1 MAVVVREFFDLTK
14 KYQEEYGEK
23 MILLMQVGSFMECYA
38 KFDKNTQTFFG
49 SNITVFS
56 QMCELAIA
64 TKNTEI
70 DNYPVYMAGFKD
82 NYIEKYVKKIQD
94 AGYTCVI
101 YMQDEPRAGSTRS
114 LAGIFSP
121 GTFFIDDTSKLTNNI
136 TCVWIELIENK
147 ILLKGKYVVVGMAN
161 INIYTGET
169 KIFQFK
175 EPYINNPTTYDE
187 LERFI
192 SIYNPSEVIIISNLC
207 IDEIDDIINYANI
220 QSSLIHKINLDK
232 KNDPFA
238 LRARNCEKQIY
249 QNETLSK
256 FYNITDFDVFIQNF
270 YNNEVATQAFCF
282 LLDFVYQH
290 NPRLVKNI
298 AEPEFENCTD
308 RLILANH
315 SLKQLN
321 VIDDDNYTG
330 KYSSVLKMLNS
341 CVTSMGKRKFSHL
354 FLNPVTNK
362 TYLQNEYDI
371 TEHFLKRDSKNNE
384 ILRNRLGE
392 IKDLEKYERQVFLKR
407 ITPQSFYHLN
417 NNLDTICEIFNLI
430 KDDIIIMKYIL
441 THNVDIKNVITYSRE
456 ISEFIKKNLVLEI
469 AKEIISP
476 HYFDTNFIVKGFD
489 SNLDN
494 NNQLVLDSEKKIDSI
509 RNYLNSL
516 VESVERKSKITK
528 SQENEKNKKVTEYVK
543 LHETEKNSCG
553 FVSTSRRCK
562 LLQQML
568 PSNNNTVVLTF
579 KSSFTNEEKEFLFN
593 VSKDKFE
600 FTKQSATNNFIIH
613 QEITELCKN
622 ITEIRILNKELISS
636 AYNKFVEEFQSFQ
649 KKMECIIDFVTIVDL
664 SISKA
669 YVAKKYNYC
678 KPQLRDAEKSFVQ
691 IKELRHCLI
700 EHLQTNELYVSN
712 DITLGNSIQDGVL
725 LYGTNAVG
733 KTSFIR
739 SLGISIIMAQSGL
752 YVPATEFIY
761 NPYKYIFTRIIGN
774 DNIFKGLS
782 TFAVEMSELR
792 TILRLADK
800 DSLILGDELCSGT
813 ENTSAIS
820 IFVAGIQKMHKL
832 QSSFIFATHMH
843 EITDY
848 EEITQLE
855 SVSLKHMSVFY
866 DKQQDVLIYDRKL
879 KEGPGNNMY
888 GLEVCKSLKLPDD
901 FLEAAYQIRMK
912 YNPESG
918 SMLSLKTSHF
928 NSKKIVNM
936 CEMCNKNPATETH
949 HLQHQ
954 NQSNQDGII
963 HNQGLIFHKNNP
975 ANLTSLCEECHN
987 MIHKKK
993 VQHKKMK
1000 TSKGIILGEL

>member
-1 MAVVVREFFDLTK
+1 MALVVREFFDLTN
-14 KYQEEYGEK
+14 KYHEEYGEK

-38 KFDKNTQTFFG
+38 KFDKKTQTFFG
-49 SNITVFS
+49 SNITVFC
-56 QMCELAIA
+56 QICELAIA
-64 TKNTEI
+64 NKNTEI
-70 DNYPVYMAGFKD
+70 DNYDIYMAGFKD
-82 NYIEKYVKKIQD
+82 NYIEKYIRKIQD

-101 YMQDEPRAGSTRS
+101 YMQDEARPGSTRS

-121 GTFFIDDTSKLTNNI
+121 GTFFMDDTTKLTNNI
-136 TCVWIELIENK
+136 VCVWIDLIDNK

-169 KIFQFK
+169 NIFQFK

-192 SIYNPSEVIIISNLC
+192 SIYNPSEVIIISNLS
-207 IDEIDDIINYANI
+207 IDEIDEIINYANI
-220 QSSLIHKINLDK
+220 QASLIHKINMDN
-232 KNDPFA
+232 KNDPFT
-238 LRARNCEKQIY
+238 LRAKNCEKQVY
-249 QNETLSK
+249 QNETLNK

-298 AEPEFENCTD
+298 AEPEFENCSD

-321 VIDDDNYTG
+321 VIDDHNYTG
-330 KYSSVLKMLNS
+330 KYSSVLKMLNC
-341 CVTSMGKRKFSHL
+341 CVTPMGKRKFSHI

-362 TYLQNEYDI
+362 DYLQNEYDI
-371 TEHFLKRDSKNNE
+371 TEYFLKRDVDKNE

-392 IKDLEKYERQVFLKR
+392 IKDLSKWERQVFLKK
-407 ITPQSFYHLN
+407 ITPQSFCKLI
-417 NNLDTICEIFNLI
+417 NNLHTICDVFDLI
-430 KDDIIIMKYIL
+430 KDDSTIMKYIL
-441 THNVDIKNVITYSRE
+441 SYNEDIKNVIVYSTE
-456 ISEFIKKNLVLEI
+456 ICQFIKNNIVLEI
-469 AKEIISP
+469 AKEIDSFQQ
-476 HYFDTNFIVKGFD
+476 FDTNFIVKGVD

-494 NNQLVLDSEKKIDSI
+494 NNELVLDSENKIDSI

-516 VESVERKSKITK
+516 IESVEKKSKSSKTE
-528 SQENEKNKKVTEYVK
+528 ENAKNKKITEYVK
-543 LHETEKNSCG
+543 LHETDKNSCS
-553 FVSTSRRCK
+553 FISTSRRCK
-562 LLQQML
+562 LLQQIL
-568 PSNNNTVVLTF
+568 PTTNNCVTLKF
-579 KSSFTNEEKEFLFN
+579 KSSFTCEEKQFLFN

-600 FTKQSATNNFIIH
+600 FNKQSTNNNFIVH
-613 QEITELCKN
+613 EEITELCKN
-622 ITEIRILNKELISS
+622 ITNMKNINKELISS
-636 AYNKFVEEFQSFQ
+636 VYSKFVEKFQLFQ
-649 KKMECIIDFVTIVDL
+649 KKLECIIQFVTVVDVGL
-664 SISKA
+664 SKA
-669 YVAKKYNYC
+669 FIAKKYNYC
-678 KPQLRDAEKSFVQ
+678 KPQIRDASKSFVH

-712 DITLGNSIQDGVL
+712 NITLGDGIQDGVL

-848 EEITQLE
+848 EEITELK
-855 SVSLKHMSVFY
+855 SVCLKHMSVFY
-866 DKQQDVLIYDRKL
+866 DKERDILIYDRKL

-888 GLEVCKSLKLPDD
+888 GLEVCKSLKLPED

-918 SMLSLKTSHF
+918 SILSLKSSHF
-928 NSKKIVNM
+928 NSKKIMNM
-936 CEMCNKNPATETH
+936 CENCNKKFASETH
-949 HLQHQ
+949 HLQYQ
-954 NQSNQDGII
+954 NQSNENGII
-963 HNQGLIFHKNNP
+963 HNEGLVFHKNNP
-975 ANLTSLCEECHN
+975 ANLINLCNDCHN
-987 MIHKKK
+987 EIHKKNVK
-993 VQHKKMK
+993 HKKVK
-1000 TSKGIILGEL
+1000 TSKGIILGKI